1 MFHSKIIWTVNKQK
15 NFSKFEL
22 PMCLI
27 CTQVRYA
34 KLGSEHKVNFL
45 HFAIRLKTMYVHTY
59 VLCFKGSRFDDMAYV
74 V

>member
-1 MFHSKIIWTVNKQK
+1 MDCKQTKQKK

-45 HFAIRLKTMYVHTY
+45 HFAIRLKTMYIPMY
-59 VLCFKGSRFDDMAYV
+59 CALRGLRFDDMVYDIA
-74 V
+74 